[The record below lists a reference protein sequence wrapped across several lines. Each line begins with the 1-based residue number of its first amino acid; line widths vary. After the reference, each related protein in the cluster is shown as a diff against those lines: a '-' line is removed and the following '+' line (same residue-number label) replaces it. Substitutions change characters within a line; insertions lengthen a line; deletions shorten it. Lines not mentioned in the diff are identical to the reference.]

1 MRNPPTPATM
11 RAMYRTLGAALL
23 TGVISVAGLT
33 GQGQPAPDRL
43 AAEIAT
49 WQAAA
54 AQERPDLA
62 LWSQVRPSAQAA
74 LTQAA
79 SALESGRRWFAL
91 ERLAAARN
99 LLAAA
104 GYIGTRDADTRKS
117 VDAFETEWARVGRDL
132 GAALTQPRPDTF
144 SAMRPSAVRAVA
156 ETAAFQTKVLYDAS
170 LIYGRATDADSGLYY
185 LGSALA
191 QRDLV
196 QLTRSL
202 PTTAMGRSAA
212 RGLSAETDALE
223 RRLLALYQPPVSIER
238 HPEFIAASSAL
249 KEARELD
256 AAGLHYGAT
265 FKYLQAMQRTAMLT
279 PPANRSAADLERQ
292 LSGIESALANDGRDH
307 SILRIFLDRAALEL
321 AKPPAEQSSLP
332 AVAVILDEVV
342 PAYRATLAAAPAPPA
357 AVTPE
362 VTVRLVRWPFT

>member
-1 MRNPPTPATM
+1 MR
-11 RAMYRTLGAALL
+11 RMYRSIAAGLL
-23 TGVISVAGLT
+23 AGVISMAGLT
-33 GQGQPAPDRL
+33 GQDRQTPDRL
-43 AAEIAT
+43 AAEISA
-49 WQAAA
+49 WQATAA
-54 AQERPDLA
+54 EERPDLA
-62 LWSQVRPSAQAA
+62 LWSQVRPGAQAA
-74 LTQAA
+74 LAQAS
-79 SALESGRRWFAL
+79 SALQSGRRWFAL

-99 LLAAA
+99 LLSAA
-104 GYIGTRDADTRKS
+104 GYIGSRDADTRKS
-117 VDAFETEWARVGRDL
+117 VTAFETEWARVGRDL
-132 GAALTQPRPDTF
+132 GAALTPPRSGAFD
-144 SAMRPSAVRAVA
+144 AMRPAAVRAVA

-196 QLTRSL
+196 QLTRSM
-202 PTTAMGRSAA
+202 PATSIGRGYA
-212 RGLSAETDALE
+212 RALSAETAALE

-238 HPEFIAASSAL
+238 HSEFIAASSAL

-265 FKYLQAMQRTAMLT
+265 FKYLQAVQRTAMLT
-279 PPANRSAADLERQ
+279 PPAVRPVAELTR
-292 LSGIESALANDGRDH
+292 ALAEAESSLAGDGRDH
-307 SILRIFLDRAALEL
+307 TILRIFLDRAAIEL
-321 AKPPAEQSSLP
+321 AKPPAEQLSLP
-332 AVAVILDEVV
+332 AVAVILDDVV